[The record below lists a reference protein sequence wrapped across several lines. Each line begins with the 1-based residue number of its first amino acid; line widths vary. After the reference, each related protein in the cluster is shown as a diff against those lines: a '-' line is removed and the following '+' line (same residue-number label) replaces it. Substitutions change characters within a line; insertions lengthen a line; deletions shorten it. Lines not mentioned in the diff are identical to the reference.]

1 VPDIDIEQITTERGR
16 RTFVKFPWRVYDD
29 DPNWVPPLI
38 PERLEYLDPD
48 RGPFYHH
55 GDVALFL
62 ACRGREV
69 VGTVASFVNHRLV
82 EHLGKPEGGFGFF
95 EVLEDYAV
103 AERLLDTAC
112 RWLRERDMA
121 YMRGPTSFTD
131 NEQPGVVVEG
141 ADCPPVMLEAHT
153 PPYYK
158 TFLERYGMEK
168 DHDLFAWRAFRSQIG
183 EELEKAHPE
192 LFRVADVAR
201 QAANVTIRRIRMENW
216 DQELST
222 ALYLFNATLDHL
234 PNHVPLTEAEFRRLG
249 DQIRP
254 FLDPD
259 LALFAETDGRPV
271 AFCVA
276 IPDINRAL
284 IHLNGHLF
292 PFGWL
297 KLRYYMSRI
306 DVVTF
311 KLMGILQ
318 EYRRRG
324 IDALLYVEAVKA
336 FYEKGYEWLDGSVT
350 SELNP
355 IINIIAYRLGAER
368 YKHYRVYR
376 MRV

>member
-1 VPDIDIEQITTERGR
+1 MAAIKVEPVTTERGR
-16 RTFVKFPWRVYDD
+16 RTFVKFPWRVYKG

-38 PERLEYLDPD
+38 RERLEYLDPD
-48 RGPFYHH
+48 RGPFYQH
-55 GDVALFL
+55 GDADLFL
-62 ACRGREV
+62 ARRGREV
-69 VGTVASFVNHRLV
+69 VGTIAPFVNHRLV
-82 EHLGKPEGGFGFF
+82 EHLGRPQGGFGFF
-95 EVLEDYAV
+95 EVFEDYEV
-103 AERLLDTAC
+103 AGQLLDRASE
-112 RWLRERDMA
+112 WLRQRDMA
-121 YMRGPTSFTD
+121 QMRGPTNFTD
-131 NEQPGVVVEG
+131 NERPGVLVDG
-141 ADCPPVMLEAHT
+141 AECPPVMLEAHT

-158 TFLERYGMEK
+158 AFLERYGMEK

-201 QAANVTIRRIRMENW
+201 EAAHIAIRRIRMENW
-216 DQELST
+216 DQEMST
-222 ALYLFNATLDHL
+222 ALYLFNATLEHL

-249 DQIRP
+249 NQLRP

-259 LALFAETDGRPV
+259 LALFAEADGSPIG
-271 AFCVA
+271 FCVA

-284 IHLNGHLF
+284 IHLNGRLF

-297 KLRYYMSRI
+297 KLRYYMTRI
-306 DVVTF
+306 DVITF

-355 IINIIAYRLGAER
+355 VVNLIAYRLGAER

-376 MRV
+376 MKL